1 MTRRFLCT
9 ALLLSLLAA
18 AMLLCAC
25 GSAGQSESEPDLQTA
40 LHTVTDVTTDVTDTT
55 APAETTVSRT
65 TAVTTEADKTVE
77 TFAAVTEADP
87 TEFQH
92 RGYAD
97 ATDDPNEEEHTL
109 PTVVTVRTTVRTTA
123 RTTTAQTT
131 RRTGTD
137 TAKSTATTI
146 TTTTTTTTTTVPL
159 SGRQAE
165 MQKLVKSYK
174 RTCAVLMTAQ
184 DGTVLFS
191 YQPDKAISGASLIKL
206 PYVYFCCVQLSGG
219 VRSLE
224 DSVTYTADW
233 YHGGSG
239 IIRKNG
245 YGKTYTVAQL
255 IDYALR
261 YSDNVAY
268 DMLVYLFGI
277 KGFDDM
283 VKSWGYSVSIS
294 ASRFPPVTAS
304 FMTAAMTKMQASS
317 AQGGCWAIAW
327 DALTGSV
334 QSYVRDTLGISGVAV
349 KYGSISAQYHET
361 CYVPGEMPYTLVI
374 LSGAVNYQP
383 DVTFVQNVARCAQQ
397 IAACYEDMIF
407 TQPTTTTT
415 TETTTTTGTT
425 TAASETST
433 GSALTDM
440 TAFPAE
446 PAQTETTAEGADSD

>member
-1 MTRRFLCT
+1 M
-9 ALLLSLLAA
+9 
-18 AMLLCAC
+18 
-25 GSAGQSESEPDLQTA
+25 
-40 LHTVTDVTTDVTDTT
+40 
-55 APAETTVSRT
+55 
-65 TAVTTEADKTVE
+65 
-77 TFAAVTEADP
+77 
-87 TEFQH
+87 
-92 RGYAD
+92 
-97 ATDDPNEEEHTL
+97 
-109 PTVVTVRTTVRTTA
+109 TVRTTVRTTA

-137 TAKSTATTI
+137 TAKSTATT
-146 TTTTTTTTTTVPL
+146 TATTTTTVPL

-317 AQGGCWAIAW
+317 ALGGCWAIAW

-397 IAACYEDMIF
+397 IAVCYEDMIF

-415 TETTTTTGTT
+415 TTTTGTT
-425 TAASETST
+425 TETTVRETAASAPVIETDDIT
-433 GSALTDM
+433 T
-440 TAFPAE
+440 TE
-446 PAQTETTAEGADSD
+446 QTETTAEGAEST